1 MGLATGYNKSISKR
15 QTMFYKA
22 LEAPTLEE
30 AIFILDVK
38 SQSTED
44 LEEMAWSYAFLN
56 GDSSVPP
63 TEREEA
69 LAGVCLDELDLREET
84 NN

>member
-1 MGLATGYNKSISKR
+1 
-15 QTMFYKA
+15 MFYQA
-22 LEAPTLEE
+22 LNAPTLEE
-30 AIFILDVK
+30 AIAILEVK

-63 TEREEA
+63 TEREDA
-69 LAGVCLDELDLREET
+69 LAGVCLDELELREKT
-84 NN
+84 NS